1 MIRLYLKMFRGES
14 ASQVTTRGFTFA
26 LAGNRSQSIRENP
39 PQLVIEFQPY
49 DRYGGHESSPSGEL
63 VVPQDIYH
71 YLGTVDN

>member
-14 ASQVTTRGFTFA
+14 APQITTHGFIFV
-26 LAGNRSQSIRENP
+26 LASSRNESIRENP
-39 PQLVIEFQPY
+39 PQLVIEFQPC